1 MLDGLITFIDERGM
15 EWDDKRLGRHLKLRD
30 LNVLLTVA
38 RCGSM
43 GKAAAELAL
52 SQPAVSK
59 VIADMEFTL
68 GVRLLDRGPQG
79 VEPTIYARALLDRGL
94 IAFDE
99 LRQAV
104 KYIEYLADPT
114 AGKLRIGCAVAIG
127 MGFGARLVE
136 ELSRRHP
143 GIVFELLAAES
154 ALTYRA
160 LEERKVDLVIA
171 RIFHPIA
178 EEHMHAQVLYD
189 EQDVVA
195 AGAQNPWV
203 RRRKIALADL
213 MNEAWTLPPPDNLN
227 GQLIVEAFRAR
238 RLDLP
243 RMTVITSSVPVRN
256 ALLASGRFLSIV
268 PGSVFRFPASNPG
281 LKRLPIDLPA
291 TRTPVAVVTLKNRT
305 LSPVAQ
311 LFIDH
316 AREIAN
322 RQSKRIQ

>member
-1 MLDGLITFIDERGM
+1 MGTVMDWNEQ
-15 EWDDKRLGRHLKLRD
+15 RLGRDLKLRD
-30 LNVLLTVA
+30 LSVLLTVA

-43 GKAAAELAL
+43 GKAAAELAV

-59 VIADMEFTL
+59 AIAEMEFTL
-68 GVRLLDRGPQG
+68 GVRLLDRSPQG

-104 KYIEYLADPT
+104 KHIEYLADPT
-114 AGKLRIGCAVAIG
+114 AGELRIGCAVAIG
-127 MGFGARLVE
+127 TGFAAVLVE
-136 ELSRRHP
+136 ELSRRYP
-143 GIVFELLAAES
+143 GIVFDLLAAES

-178 EEHMHAQVLYD
+178 EEHMHAEVLYD
-189 EQDVVA
+189 EQDVIA

-203 RRRKIALADL
+203 RRRKIMLTDL
-213 MNEAWTLPPPDNLN
+213 MNEAWTLPPPDSLN

-238 RLDLP
+238 GLDLP
-243 RMTVITSSVPVRN
+243 RATLITTSVPVRN
-256 ALLASGRFLSIV
+256 ALLASGRSLSIV

-281 LKRLPIDLPA
+281 LKRLPIDLPT
-291 TRTPVAVVTLKNRT
+291 TRTPVAVITLKNRT

-311 LFIDH
+311 VFIDC
-316 AREIAN
+316 AR
-322 RQSKRIQ
+322 KLVKPLTKGL

>member
-1 MLDGLITFIDERGM
+1 M

-213 MNEAWTLPPPDNLN
+213 MNEAWTLPPPDSLN

-243 RMTVITSSVPVRN
+243 RMTVITLSVPVRN

>member
-1 MLDGLITFIDERGM
+1 MDWNEQ
-15 EWDDKRLGRHLKLRD
+15 RLGRDLKLRD
-30 LNVLLTVA
+30 LSVLLTVA

-43 GKAAAELAL
+43 GKAAAELAV
-52 SQPAVSK
+52 SQPAISK
-59 VIADMEFTL
+59 AIAEMEFTL

-104 KYIEYLADPT
+104 KHIEYLADPT
-114 AGKLRIGCAVAIG
+114 AGELRIGCAVAIG
-127 MGFGARLVE
+127 TGFAAVLVE

-143 GIVFELLAAES
+143 GIVFDLLAAES

-171 RIFHPIA
+171 RIFRPIP
-178 EEHMHAQVLYD
+178 EEHMHAEVLYD

-203 RRRKIALADL
+203 RRRKVALADL
-213 MNEAWTLPPPDNLN
+213 MNEAWTLPPPDSLN
-227 GQLIVEAFRAR
+227 GELIVEAFRAH

-243 RMTVITSSVPVRN
+243 RATVVTSSVPVRN

-268 PGSVFRFPASNPG
+268 PGTVFRFPASNPG
-281 LKRLPIDLPA
+281 LKRLPIDLPT
-291 TRTPVAVVTLKNRT
+291 TRTPVAVITLKNRT

-311 LFIDH
+311 VFIDC
-316 AREIAN
+316 AREIVRGLAKGN
-322 RQSKRIQ
+322 RTRTSRRGY

>member
-1 MLDGLITFIDERGM
+1 MGTVMDWNEQ
-15 EWDDKRLGRHLKLRD
+15 RLGRDLKLRD
-30 LNVLLTVA
+30 LSVLLTVA

-43 GKAAAELAL
+43 GKAAAELAV

-59 VIADMEFTL
+59 AIAEMEFTL
-68 GVRLLDRGPQG
+68 GVRLLDRSPQG

-104 KYIEYLADPT
+104 KHIEYLADPT
-114 AGKLRIGCAVAIG
+114 AGELRIGCAVAIG
-127 MGFGARLVE
+127 TGFAAVLVE
-136 ELSRRHP
+136 ELSRRYP
-143 GIVFELLAAES
+143 GIVFDLLAAES

-178 EEHMHAQVLYD
+178 EEHMHAEVLYD
-189 EQDVVA
+189 EQDVIA

-203 RRRKIALADL
+203 RRRKIMLTDL
-213 MNEAWTLPPPDNLN
+213 MNEAWTLPPPDSLN

-238 RLDLP
+238 GLDLP
-243 RMTVITSSVPVRN
+243 RATLITTSVPVRN

-281 LKRLPIDLPA
+281 LKRLPIDLST
-291 TRTPVAVVTLKNRT
+291 TRTPVAVITLKNRT

-311 LFIDH
+311 VFIEC
-316 AREIAN
+316 AREIARGLAKGN
-322 RQSKRIQ
+322 RTRTSRGGY

>member
-1 MLDGLITFIDERGM
+1 MSNGSRD
-15 EWDDKRLGRHLKLRD
+15 LKLRD
-30 LNVLLTVA
+30 LSVLLTVA

-43 GKAAAELAL
+43 GKAAAELAV
-52 SQPAVSK
+52 SQPAISK
-59 VIADMEFTL
+59 AIAEMEFTL

-104 KYIEYLADPT
+104 KHIEYLADPT
-114 AGKLRIGCAVAIG
+114 AGELRIGCAVAIG
-127 MGFGARLVE
+127 TGFAAVLVE

-143 GIVFELLAAES
+143 GIVFDLLAAES

-171 RIFHPIA
+171 RIFRPIP
-178 EEHMHAQVLYD
+178 EEHMHAEVLYD

-203 RRRKIALADL
+203 RRRKVALADL
-213 MNEAWTLPPPDNLN
+213 MNEAWTLPPPDSLN
-227 GQLIVEAFRAR
+227 GELIVEAFRAR
-238 RLDLP
+238 GLDLP
-243 RMTVITSSVPVRN
+243 RATLITASVPVRN

-268 PGSVFRFPASNPG
+268 PGSVFRFPASKPG
-281 LKRLPIDLPA
+281 LKRLPIDLPT
-291 TRTPVAVVTLKNRT
+291 TRTPVAVITLKNRT

-311 LFIDH
+311 VFIDC
-316 AREIAN
+316 ARKLVKPADQ
-322 RQSKRIQ
+322 RAMT

>member
-1 MLDGLITFIDERGM
+1 MRAAV

-30 LNVLLTVA
+30 LNVLLTVV

-52 SQPAVSK
+52 SQPAISK
-59 VIADMEFTL
+59 AIAEMEFTL

-104 KYIEYLADPT
+104 KHIEYLADPT
-114 AGKLRIGCAVAIG
+114 AGELRIGCTVPIGTGFAAV
-127 MGFGARLVE
+127 LVE

-143 GIVFELLAAES
+143 GIVFDLLAAES

-160 LEERKVDLVIA
+160 LEERKVDLVIT

-178 EEHMHAQVLYD
+178 EEHMHAEALYD

-203 RRRKIALADL
+203 RRRKVALADL
-213 MNEAWTLPPPDNLN
+213 MNEAWTLPPPDSLN
-227 GQLIVEAFRAR
+227 GELIVEAFRAH

-243 RMTVITSSVPVRN
+243 RRPSLRRPSPCATPCSRADAFSPSCPGPFFDFPPAIQGSSGCR
-256 ALLASGRFLSIV
+256 SICPPRV
-268 PGSVFRFPASNPG
+268 H
-281 LKRLPIDLPA
+281 RLPS
-291 TRTPVAVVTLKNRT
+291 
-305 LSPVAQ
+305 SP
-311 LFIDH
+311 
-316 AREIAN
+316 
-322 RQSKRIQ
+322 

>member
-1 MLDGLITFIDERGM
+1 MRTVMDWNEQ
-15 EWDDKRLGRHLKLRD
+15 RLGRDLKLRD
-30 LNVLLTVA
+30 LSVLLTVA

-43 GKAAAELAL
+43 GKAAAELAV
-52 SQPAVSK
+52 SQPAISK
-59 VIADMEFTL
+59 AIAEMEFTL

-104 KYIEYLADPT
+104 KHIEYLADPT
-114 AGKLRIGCAVAIG
+114 AGELRIGCAVAIG
-127 MGFGARLVE
+127 TGFAAVLVE

-143 GIVFELLAAES
+143 GIVFDLLAAES

-171 RIFHPIA
+171 RIFRPIP
-178 EEHMHAQVLYD
+178 EEHMHAEVLYD

-203 RRRKIALADL
+203 RRRKVALADL
-213 MNEAWTLPPPDNLN
+213 MNEAWTLPPPDSLN
-227 GQLIVEAFRAR
+227 GELIVEAFRAR
-238 RLDLP
+238 GLDLP
-243 RMTVITSSVPVRN
+243 RATLVTASVPVRN

-268 PGSVFRFPASNPG
+268 PGSVFRFPASKPG
-281 LKRLPIDLPA
+281 LKRLPIDLPT
-291 TRTPVAVVTLKNRT
+291 TRTPVAVITLKNRT

-311 LFIDH
+311 VFIDC
-316 AREIAN
+316 ARKLVKPADQ
-322 RQSKRIQ
+322 RAMT

>member
-1 MLDGLITFIDERGM
+1 MRTVMDWNEQ
-15 EWDDKRLGRHLKLRD
+15 RLGRDLKLRD
-30 LNVLLTVA
+30 LSVLLTVA

-43 GKAAAELAL
+43 GKAAAELAV
-52 SQPAVSK
+52 SQPAISK
-59 VIADMEFTL
+59 AIAEMEFTL

-104 KYIEYLADPT
+104 KHIEYLADPT
-114 AGKLRIGCAVAIG
+114 AGELRIGCAVAIG
-127 MGFGARLVE
+127 TGFAAVLVE

-143 GIVFELLAAES
+143 GIVFDLLAAES

-171 RIFHPIA
+171 RIFRPIP
-178 EEHMHAQVLYD
+178 EEHMHAEVLYD

-203 RRRKIALADL
+203 RRRKVALADL
-213 MNEAWTLPPPDNLN
+213 MNEAWTLPPPDSLN
-227 GQLIVEAFRAR
+227 GELIVEAFRAR
-238 RLDLP
+238 GLDLP
-243 RMTVITSSVPVRN
+243 RATLITASVPVRN

-268 PGSVFRFPASNPG
+268 PGSVFRFPASKPG
-281 LKRLPIDLPA
+281 LKRLPIDLPT
-291 TRTPVAVVTLKNRT
+291 TRTPVAVITLKNRT

-311 LFIDH
+311 VFIDC
-316 AREIAN
+316 ARKLVKPADQ
-322 RQSKRIQ
+322 RAMT

>member
-1 MLDGLITFIDERGM
+1 MNWNEQ
-15 EWDDKRLGRHLKLRD
+15 RLGRDLKLRD
-30 LNVLLTVA
+30 LSVLLTVA

-43 GKAAAELAL
+43 GKAAAELAV

-59 VIADMEFTL
+59 AIAEMEFTL

-104 KYIEYLADPT
+104 KHIEYLADPT
-114 AGKLRIGCAVAIG
+114 AGELRIGCTVPIGTGFAAV
-127 MGFGARLVE
+127 LVE

-143 GIVFELLAAES
+143 GIVFDLLAAEA

-178 EEHMHAQVLYD
+178 EEHMHAEVLYD

-203 RRRKIALADL
+203 RRRKVALADL
-213 MNEAWTLPPPDNLN
+213 MNEAWTLPPPDSLN
-227 GQLIVEAFRAR
+227 GELIVEAFRAR
-238 RLDLP
+238 GLDLP
-243 RMTVITSSVPVRN
+243 RATLITASVPVRN

-268 PGSVFRFPASNPG
+268 PGSVFRFPASKPG
-281 LKRLPIDLPA
+281 LKRLPIDLPT
-291 TRTPVAVVTLKNRT
+291 TRTPVAVITLKNRT

-311 LFIDH
+311 VFIDC
-316 AREIAN
+316 ARKLVKPADQ
-322 RQSKRIQ
+322 RAMT

>member
-1 MLDGLITFIDERGM
+1 MDWNEQ
-15 EWDDKRLGRHLKLRD
+15 RLGRDLKLRD
-30 LNVLLTVA
+30 LSVLLTVA

-43 GKAAAELAL
+43 GKAAAELAV

-59 VIADMEFTL
+59 AIAEMEFTL

-104 KYIEYLADPT
+104 KHIEYLADPT
-114 AGKLRIGCAVAIG
+114 AGALRIGCTVPIGTGFAAV
-127 MGFGARLVE
+127 LVE

-143 GIVFELLAAES
+143 GIVFDLLAAES

-171 RIFHPIA
+171 RIFRPIP
-178 EEHMHAQVLYD
+178 EEHMHAEVLYD

-203 RRRKIALADL
+203 RRRKVALADL
-213 MNEAWTLPPPDNLN
+213 MNEAWTLPPPDSLN
-227 GQLIVEAFRAR
+227 GELIVEAFRAR
-238 RLDLP
+238 GLDLP
-243 RMTVITSSVPVRN
+243 RATLVTASVPVRN
-256 ALLASGRFLSIV
+256 ALLASGRFLSTV

-281 LKRLPIDLPA
+281 LKRLPIDLPT
-291 TRTPVAVVTLKNRT
+291 TRTPVAVITLKNRT

-311 LFIDH
+311 VFIDC
-316 AREIAN
+316 AREIVRGLAKGN
-322 RQSKRIQ
+322 RTRTSRRGY

>member
-1 MLDGLITFIDERGM
+1 MDWNEQ
-15 EWDDKRLGRHLKLRD
+15 RLGRDLKLRD
-30 LNVLLTVA
+30 LSVLLTVA

-43 GKAAAELAL
+43 GKAAAELAV
-52 SQPAVSK
+52 SQPAISK
-59 VIADMEFTL
+59 AIAEMEFTL

-104 KYIEYLADPT
+104 KHIEYLADPT
-114 AGKLRIGCAVAIG
+114 AGELRIGCAVAIG
-127 MGFGARLVE
+127 TGFAAVLVE

-143 GIVFELLAAES
+143 GIVFDLLAAES

-178 EEHMHAQVLYD
+178 EEHMHAEVLYD

-203 RRRKIALADL
+203 RRRKVALADL
-213 MNEAWTLPPPDNLN
+213 MNEAWTLPPPDSLN
-227 GQLIVEAFRAR
+227 GELIVEAFRAR
-238 RLDLP
+238 GLDLP
-243 RMTVITSSVPVRN
+243 RATLVTASVPVRN
-256 ALLASGRFLSIV
+256 ALLASGRFLSTV

-281 LKRLPIDLPA
+281 LKRLPIDLPT
-291 TRTPVAVVTLKNRT
+291 TRTPVAVITLKNRT

-311 LFIDH
+311 VFIDC
-316 AREIAN
+316 AREIVRGLAKGN
-322 RQSKRIQ
+322 RTRTSRRGY